1 MNKTILGIAL
11 LTTGLAGVAVAQ
23 PQGPG
28 PMADPFGDKTV
39 TKAEMQA
46 HAGEM
51 FAKMDSNKD
60 GKLDQADRAAHKAQM
75 HARMFDMIDANK
87 DGNISRAEFD
97 AAHQKMG
104 GGDGMKGMRGQH
116 DGMGMGQGMGKGAK
130 MMMRMADTNKD
141 GAVSR
146 DEFLAGHA
154 MMFDHADT
162 NKDGKLTPEERK
174 AHHAAMRQH
183 MGKRGERGPGA
194 AGDHSGHGQHGA
206 MAPATKPA
214 S

>member
-116 DGMGMGQGMGKGAK
+116 DGMGKGAK

>member
-46 HAGEM
+46 HASEM

-146 DEFLAGHA
+146 DEFLASHA